1 MICFSLSV
9 KYIYSYFEFT
19 LFKKMAKGYFFN
31 FLKKSQDEKTKETIK
46 KWLIQI
52 NQTEKLPENIV
63 ALNFNLYEGPYAIDL
78 IGSAT
83 FDESDEDW
91 ACNEDF
97 IPELRCCPSLGI
109 PNDKSW
115 EEVLKITES
124 ILRDLIREMPD
135 MELFKVQH
143 IAVGFVDG
151 NLSIIK

>member
-1 MICFSLSV
+1 MRKQRKQLKSG
-9 KYIYSYFEFT
+9 
-19 LFKKMAKGYFFN
+19 LFR
-31 FLKKSQDEKTKETIK
+31 
-46 KWLIQI
+46 LIRQK
-52 NQTEKLPENIV
+52 KLPENIV